1 MISYLPQA
9 DVVRRNSRNDHATRF
24 SDLMLPYV
32 RANLLP
38 HKNAIEYEVFKTNL
52 ARHTECLKFV
62 SNSQLRWNYGSYQ
75 FNDQFTFSFVRMADH
90 INILKYFKDN
100 YNDKSKKNCG
110 VMFAGYNLLL
120 ENSPHLEN
128 QWANERIHDF

>member
-1 MISYLPQA
+1 MEREKNDWVRWFPNQVKECREYFLDVWDQFLNHTEDTYRSAAFVLCWKMISYLPQA

-62 SNSQLRWNYGSYQ
+62 SNSQLR
-75 FNDQFTFSFVRMADH
+75 
-90 INILKYFKDN
+90 
-100 YNDKSKKNCG
+100 
-110 VMFAGYNLLL
+110 
-120 ENSPHLEN
+120 
-128 QWANERIHDF
+128 